1 MKSQENFKKGAVEM
15 VVLHLLCQRNMYGY
29 ELVQEL
35 EKSSN
40 GLFIIKEG
48 TLYPSLYRMIE
59 KNYISGSTELVGKKR
74 TRVYYTIEDEGRAA
88 LEEMKKDYEII
99 SEGISNILSSKQTDE

>member
-15 VVLHLLCQRNMYGY
+15 VVLHLLCRRNMYGY

-59 KNYISGSTELVGKKR
+59 KKYISGSTELVGKKR
-74 TRVYYTIEDEGRAA
+74 TRVYYTIEEEGKKA
-88 LEEMKKDYEII
+88 LEEMKKDYELI
-99 SEGISNILSSKQTDE
+99 SMGITNVLNSKSEE

>member
-15 VVLHLLCQRNMYGY
+15 VVLHLLCRRNMYGY

-35 EKSSN
+35 EKSSE

-59 KNYISGSTELVGKKR
+59 KKYISGSTELVGKKR
-74 TRVYYTIEDEGRAA
+74 T
-88 LEEMKKDYEII
+88 
-99 SEGISNILSSKQTDE
+99 